1 MKGGWQN
8 AKEKKR
14 ERERERERE
23 RITIE
28 GEGGVV
34 QKKNLNLKE
43 R

>member
-28 GEGGVV
+28 GDGGVV
-34 QKKNLNLKE
+34 QKKKLNLKE